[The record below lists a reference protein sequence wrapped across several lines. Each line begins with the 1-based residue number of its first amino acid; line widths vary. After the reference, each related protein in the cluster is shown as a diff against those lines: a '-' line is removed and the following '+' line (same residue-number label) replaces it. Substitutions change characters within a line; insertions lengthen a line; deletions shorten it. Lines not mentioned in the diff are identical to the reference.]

1 MIEKRNMERR
11 HIMFYSRVFDRKTGK
26 MLGYLGNITTK
37 GMMIISEEPI
47 PKLVEFKLRMDLP
60 DDLYQKPALFFK
72 ASSLWCEPDI
82 DPNFYNTGFKLRD
95 VPRSEQEIIEKIQLD
110 FEMRS

>member
-60 DDLYQKPALFFK
+60 DDLYQKPVLFFK